1 MVLMRS
7 GRITAALAAAAAFL
21 AITQYPLP
29 TAQAQFRDFSA
40 ERAKAA
46 QMLAQGDQAGFLRML
61 RELSA
66 AGDTQSQETLG
77 GVLVRRKEF
86 AEAEMWLKRAAS
98 SGSAEAKWHLYG
110 LNSLKSPPD
119 PAAADKWL
127 RAAAADGLQK
137 ARDILDD
144 MRLTPKPVGGRMD
157 LQSLIKLA
165 RHYSNRKISRFDEGQ
180 LACYKLSREEL
191 LAASDKAFQSC
202 HADVLRAY
210 GRSVAMER
218 AHEVMTEMAQ
228 CTNNKIFA
236 SGNTSASEMLLC
248 FTALDPS
255 AKDVQAGPR

>member
-1 MVLMRS
+1 MVFMWS
-7 GRITAALAAAAAFL
+7 GRITAAFAAAAALL
-21 AITQYPLP
+21 AVTQFPVSI
-29 TAQAQFRDFSA
+29 AQGLYRDFSA

-46 QMLAQGDQAGFLRML
+46 QILAKGDQAGFLRMM

-66 AGDTQSQETLG
+66 AGDTVSQETLG

-86 AEAEMWLKRAAS
+86 AEAEIWLNRAAA

-137 ARDILDD
+137 AQDVLDD
-144 MRLTPKPVGGRMD
+144 MRLSPKPVNGRVD
-157 LQSLIKLA
+157 LQSLTKLA
-165 RHYSNRKISRFDEGQ
+165 RHYSNRKISRFDDGQ

-191 LAASDKAFQSC
+191 LLASDKAFRSC
-202 HADVLRAY
+202 HADASRAY
-210 GRSVAMER
+210 GKSVAVER

-228 CTNNKIFA
+228 CTNNRIFA
-236 SGNTSASEMLLC
+236 SGNTNASEMLLC
-248 FTALDPS
+248 LTALDP
-255 AKDVQAGPR
+255 KDVQAGPR